1 MIKIEVNCMVLN
13 KVIYLLAEIIG
24 VDDEDINI
32 KTKFTEEYG
41 ISPIDVAKLIIA
53 VEEEFNIVVHDDK
66 AAFFENVGDVV
77 DYVENYN
84 N

>member
-1 MIKIEVNCMVLN
+1 MVLN